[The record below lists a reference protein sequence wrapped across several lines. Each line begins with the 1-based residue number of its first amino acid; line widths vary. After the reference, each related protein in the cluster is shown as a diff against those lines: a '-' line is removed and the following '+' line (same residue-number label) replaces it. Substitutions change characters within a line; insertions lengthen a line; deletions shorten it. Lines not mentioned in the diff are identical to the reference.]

1 MLLKN
6 GIRNNNKRAFTIP
19 EMLVYML
26 ISGITI
32 SLILDAMVLFK
43 TFGTILQEKIYHDLV
58 LVNEYQMLNKEIYDF
73 N

>member
-1 MLLKN
+1 MSLKN
-6 GIRNNNKRAFTIP
+6 GIRNNKNRAFTIP

-43 TFGTILQEKIYHDLV
+43 TLGTILQEKIYYDLV